1 MSTVTNDIDI
11 LIDAKEVS
19 RLTSLHRTSFSK
31 LEREGDFPQAIR
43 LTRWRKAWRRSQ
55 ILAWIDQR
63 ERKPLAPLKFGRKQK
78 EAR

>member
-1 MSTVTNDIDI
+1 MVTADDVDI

-31 LEREGDFPQAIR
+31 LERAGDFPSAIR

-55 ILAWIDQR
+55 VLAWIDNR
-63 ERKPLAPLKFGRKQK
+63 EQHPLEALQFGRKRK
-78 EAR
+78 GRR

>member
-1 MSTVTNDIDI
+1 MVTADNVDI

-55 ILAWIDQR
+55 ILAWIENR
-63 ERKPLAPLKFGRKQK
+63 EQNPLEALQFGRKRK
-78 EAR
+78 GRR

>member
-1 MSTVTNDIDI
+1 MVTADDVDI

-63 ERKPLAPLKFGRKQK
+63 ERTPLAKLTFGRKQK
-78 EAR
+78 GSR

>member
-1 MSTVTNDIDI
+1 MVTADDVDI

-31 LEREGDFPQAIR
+31 LERAGDFPQAIR

-55 ILAWIDQR
+55 ILAWIDNR
-63 ERKPLAPLKFGRKQK
+63 EQNPLEALQFGRKRK
-78 EAR
+78 GRR